1 MSAHYR
7 LTNNNGLLMLCQ
19 FDDIVSTTSRHFA
32 NKVAVDDNKQQ
43 LTYQQLNAAVS
54 ILADRLINLGL
65 DPNSRIGIYLPKRA
79 EAVISFL
86 AASRA
91 GLVFVPINPLLKPAQ
106 VSYIAQD
113 CNIQLIITSSQR
125 DKILQS
131 IYDQCEDL
139 RHLLLVDDS
148 TTFDTSEKVQRWH
161 WQEWFNDNKISDDKK
176 ASASLKSRR
185 RISNDLAAILYTS
198 GSTGQPKGVC
208 LSHQNL
214 IAGAESV
221 SQYLN
226 NTDQDVLLAVLPLS
240 FDYGL
245 SQVTTALLV
254 GATVVLMEYLLP
266 RDVIRQVE
274 KHSITGL
281 AAVPPLWI
289 QLSSLEWPPAAQQSL
304 RYLTNSGGAMPE
316 ATLQQLQQALPQT
329 APYLMYGLTEAFRST
344 YLEPSQLL
352 KRPNSIGKAIPNA
365 EILVLRDDHTECDDD
380 EAGELVHRGVHVSLG
395 YWNAPEKTAERF
407 KALSR
412 QSNYLPETAVWSGD
426 TVTRDGDGFLYFIGR
441 KDDMIKCSGYRISP
455 AELEDTLYHLDS
467 ISELAAIGIDD
478 PQLGQ
483 AVLLVIKPSKHTES
497 NKEPL
502 AKDIKRFCQQQL
514 PNYMQPKYIEFVESL
529 PKNPNG
535 KVDRKALQTH
545 YQRHLTQ

>member
-1 MSAHYR
+1 
-7 LTNNNGLLMLCQ
+7 MLCQ

-43 LTYQQLNAAVS
+43 LTYQQLNKAIS
-54 ILADRLINLGL
+54 TLADHFISL
-65 DPNSRIGIYLPKRA
+65 DLKPNSRIGIYLPKQA

-106 VSYIAQD
+106 VNYIARD
-113 CNIQLIITSSQR
+113 CNIQIIITSSQR
-125 DKILQS
+125 GKILQS
-131 IYDQCEDL
+131 IYDECQDL

-148 TTFDTSEKVQRWH
+148 ITFDTPKNIKVWY
-161 WQEWFNDNKISDDKK
+161 WNEWLNDHK
-176 ASASLKSRR
+176 ANGSRCPENLKSCR

-221 SQYLN
+221 SQYLS
-226 NTDQDVLLAVLPLS
+226 NTDQDTILAVLPLS

-289 QLSSLEWPPAAQQSL
+289 QLSSLEWSTAAQQSL
-304 RYLTNSGGAMPE
+304 RYITNSGGAMPE

-329 APYLMYGLTEAFRST
+329 TPYLMYGLTEAFRST
-344 YLEPSQLL
+344 YLEPSELI

-365 EILVLRDDHTECDDD
+365 DILVLRDDGTECADD

-407 KALSR
+407 KSLTR
-412 QSNYLPETAVWSGD
+412 QHNHLAEIAVWSGD
-426 TVTRDGDGFLYFIGR
+426 TVTRDKDGFLYFIGR

-478 PQLGQ
+478 SQLGQ
-483 AVLLVIKPSKHTES
+483 AILLVIKPSIHTES
-497 NKEPL
+497 SEEAL
-502 AKDIKRFCQQQL
+502 AKEIKRFCQQQL
-514 PNYMQPKYIEFVESL
+514 PNYMQPKYLEFVESL
-529 PKNPNG
+529 PRNPNG
-535 KVDRKALQTH
+535 KVDRKALQTR
-545 YQRHLTQ
+545 YPQQLTQ

>member
-1 MSAHYR
+1 MSAHSS
-7 LTNNNGLLMLCQ
+7 LINNNGLLMLCQ

-43 LTYQQLNAAVS
+43 LTYQQLNTAVS
-54 ILADRLINLGL
+54 ALADHFISLGL
-65 DPNSRIGIYLPKRA
+65 EPNSRIGIYLPKQV

-91 GLVFVPINPLLKPAQ
+91 GLVFVPINPLLKAAQ

-113 CNIQLIITSSQR
+113 CNIKIIITSSQR
-125 DKILQS
+125 GKILQS
-131 IYDQCEDL
+131 IYDECEDL

-148 TTFDTSEKVQRWH
+148 TTFDTPDNLQVLRWNQWH
-161 WQEWFNDNKISDDKK
+161 KDRK
-176 ASASLKSRR
+176 ANSGQSLENVKSRR
-185 RISNDLAAILYTS
+185 RISHDLAAILYTS

-214 IAGAESV
+214 IAGAQSV

-226 NTDQDVLLAVLPLS
+226 NSDQDIILAILPLS

-266 RDVIRQVE
+266 RDVIRQVD

-289 QLSSLEWPPAAQQSL
+289 QLSSLEWTTAAQQSL
-304 RYLTNSGGAMPE
+304 RYITNSGGAMPE
-316 ATLQQLQQALPQT
+316 ATLQQLQHALPQT
-329 APYLMYGLTEAFRST
+329 TPYLMYGLTEAFRST
-344 YLEPSQLL
+344 YLEPSELI

-365 EILVLRDDHTECDDD
+365 DILVLRDDGTECADD

-407 KALSR
+407 KMLTR
-412 QSNYLPETAVWSGD
+412 QHNHLAEIAVWSGD
-426 TVTRDGDGFLYFIGR
+426 TVTRDKDGFLYFIGR

-483 AVLLVIKPSKHTES
+483 AVLLVIKPSKHIES
-497 NKEPL
+497 SEEAL
-502 AKDIKRFCQQQL
+502 AKDIKRYCQQQL
-514 PNYMQPKYIEFVESL
+514 PNYMQPKYIEFVQSL
-529 PKNPNG
+529 PRNPNG
-535 KVDRKALQTH
+535 KVDRKALQTR
-545 YQRHLTQ
+545 YQQQLTQ